1 MRAAFRVLRQSP
13 WYAAAIVGVLAVGI
27 ALTTVSFAVVDGVLF
42 KPLPFPRSHELY
54 LLHADAASAPRAE
67 PPPVSSHHA
76 AAWREAAPEMAFTLV
91 SHDPRFGDTMI
102 DERFFE
108 VLGVRPILG
117 GFLPSDFD
125 WFEASERAGIRVR
138 PLLISYRRWVD
149 EFGADASLIGRTI
162 ITANRPGFT
171 AGIRIAGVLPADFV
185 FPLDVGGTAPNSLGP
200 LRRFDR
206 TSAERS
212 FFVIARA
219 RSSSEA
225 PTMAER
231 LTPAMRARPEPPL
244 TGHVP
249 AELRNRPTFDRVRL
263 VALED
268 HLARHV
274 RPAFGLVFAGAAVLL
289 LLACVNVAGL
299 VAARNVERQR
309 DIAVRRALG
318 AGTWTLVRG
327 LFIEVFA
334 LASVATG
341 LALLLA
347 RPMLVWT
354 IDLLPASV
362 PLLKQPSVDG
372 RVFAAA
378 SFIAFITALGITI
391 WPARLAAQVGIVTT
405 LGRIDGSATRRTKR
419 TAVPLVAVQVA
430 LGFVLLTAGAL
441 TVSSLAKAWRNDA
454 GFHRDRMILL
464 ETYVRQAPSDQAI
477 TDNVAGIAPLL
488 ESVEGV
494 EAVAV
499 STIGPLFA
507 RRGAAW
513 SSVVPQDWKGD
524 AGGVTSRQV
533 SANFFDVMG
542 LRLVDGRLPSSAEWS
557 AYAGAIVSERAA
569 LVFWPGRSAVG
580 QILINRSGRVR
591 GQAIPVVGVVADARF
606 AALDEPPV
614 GDIYLPDPIQP
625 GRYGVYFHVRTTQSA
640 ADVLPRV
647 QAALSGRGLFFE
659 QVSTHEDAL
668 FASIRHRALPAWLFG
683 SIGFGALLI
692 VGAGVLGLLAMTA
705 AQRTREIGI
714 RIALGATRRRVVAM
728 LFREQLAAVA
738 IGLVI
743 GALVSAWSVRLLESQ
758 LYAVSAY
765 DPSVWLTVAITIVL
779 IAAVATL
786 LPSLRASRTDPVGAL
801 RAE

>member
-1 MRAAFRVLRQSP
+1 MRTPLRVLRQSP

-54 LLHADAASAPRAE
+54 LLHADAASTPRAE

-76 AAWREAAPEMAFTLV
+76 AAWREGAPEIAFTLV
-91 SHDPRFGDTMI
+91 SHDPRFGNTMI
-102 DERFFE
+102 DERFFD

-117 GFLPSDFD
+117 GFSPSDFD
-125 WFEASERAGIRVR
+125 WFEASERAGVMVR
-138 PLLISYRRWVD
+138 PLLIAYRRWVD
-149 EFGADASLIGRTI
+149 EFGADASVVGRTI
-162 ITANRPGFT
+162 ITADRPGFT
-171 AGIRIAGVLPADFV
+171 AGIRIAGVLPPDFV
-185 FPLDVGGTAPNSLGP
+185 FPLDMGGTPPHSLGP
-200 LRRFDR
+200 IRRFDR
-206 TSAERS
+206 TSANRS
-212 FFVIARA
+212 LFVIGRA
-219 RSSSEA
+219 HAAE
-225 PTMAER
+225 TTTLAER
-231 LTPAMRARPEPPL
+231 LTAAMRARPEPPL

-274 RPAFGLVFAGAAVLL
+274 RPAFGLVLAGAAVLL
-289 LLACVNVAGL
+289 LLACVNVASL

-327 LFIEVFA
+327 LFVEVLA
-334 LASVATG
+334 LASIATG

-362 PLLKQPSVDG
+362 PLLKVPAIDG

-378 SFIAFITALGITI
+378 SFMAFITALGIAT
-391 WPARLAAQVGIVTT
+391 WPARFAAQVGIATT
-405 LGRIDGSATRRTKR
+405 LGRIDRSATRRTRR

-464 ETYVRQAPSDQAI
+464 ETFVRQATSDQAI
-477 TDNVAGIAPLL
+477 TANLTGISPLL
-488 ESVEGV
+488 ESIEGV
-494 EAVAV
+494 NAVAI

-507 RRGAAW
+507 RRGPVW
-513 SSVVPQDWKGD
+513 SSVVPEGWKGD
-524 AGGVTSRQV
+524 AEGIMSRQV

-557 AYAGAIVSERAA
+557 GYAGAIVSERAA
-569 LVFWPGRSAVG
+569 RVFWSGRSAVG
-580 QILINRSGRVR
+580 QILINRTGRVR
-591 GQAIPVVGVVADARF
+591 GQAVPVIAVVADTRF
-606 AALDEPPV
+606 VALDEPPV
-614 GDIYLPDPIQP
+614 GDIYLPDPIAP
-625 GRYGVYFHVRTTQSA
+625 GRYGVYFHVRTTHSA

-659 QVSTHEDAL
+659 QVATHEDAL

-683 SIGFGALLI
+683 SIGVGALMI
-692 VGAGVLGLLAMTA
+692 VGTGVLGLLAMTA

-714 RIALGATRRRVVAM
+714 RIALAGGPERVVGM

-738 IGLVI
+738 IGLAI

-765 DPSVWLTVAITIVL
+765 DPRVWITVAITIVL
-779 IAAVATL
+779 IAGLATL